1 MKKQPL
7 KLLFALAAALAGT
20 FAQAEPSRLFSQELG
35 EVTKDISVDLDYN
48 STATGASSV
57 GLAAGLRIGAFGGE
71 VLVNTKNALDLASSG
86 FDTAGVGYKMVAA
99 PHLAVY
105 GILSYNK
112 IDNPG
117 PGPNPPATT
126 NWAIGAAYTMRQGTN
141 LILTV
146 NPELVSDDR
155 GANGRGNQNTLFV
168 KAGAGYVL
176 PYQKYGKIT
185 LIGEVIAE
193 NSDFLDTVFNLGV
206 RWEPRRSI
214 TLDAVVVNNRGN
226 KGGSQT
232 GVPGAIRLNIAY

>member
-1 MKKQPL
+1 
-7 KLLFALAAALAGT
+7 
-20 FAQAEPSRLFSQELG
+20 
-35 EVTKDISVDLDYN
+35 
-48 STATGASSV
+48 
-57 GLAAGLRIGAFGGE
+57 
-71 VLVNTKNALDLASSG
+71 
-86 FDTAGVGYKMVAA
+86 
-99 PHLAVY
+99 
-105 GILSYNK
+105 
-112 IDNPG
+112 
-117 PGPNPPATT
+117 
-126 NWAIGAAYTMRQGTN
+126 MRQGDN

-155 GANGRGNQNTLFV
+155 GANGRGDQNTLFV

-232 GVPGAIRLNIAY
+232 GIPGAIRLNIAY